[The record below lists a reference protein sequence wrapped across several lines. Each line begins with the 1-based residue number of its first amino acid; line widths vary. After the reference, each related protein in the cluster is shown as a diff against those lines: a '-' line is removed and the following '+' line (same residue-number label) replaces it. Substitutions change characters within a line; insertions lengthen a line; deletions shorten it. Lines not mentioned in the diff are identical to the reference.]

1 MHGTCLLREGPHGVQ
16 LRAGG
21 LPQYASLETL
31 VAGQAGRQAG
41 LLDHGGG
48 GDRQGLRQG
57 PGCEGVRWGTLG
69 ASKPDLS
76 LPPTWV
82 VVPAAGA
89 KADREGKDKGGS
101 HTKEPQGRY

>member
-1 MHGTCLLREGPHGVQ
+1 MPAWKLWWQVR
-16 LRAGG
+16 RDA
-21 LPQYASLETL
+21 
-31 VAGQAGRQAG
+31 R
-41 LLDHGGG
+41 
-48 GDRQGLRQG
+48 
-57 PGCEGVRWGTLG
+57 PGCWTMGVGETGRGSGEAPAVKGVRWGTLG

-82 VVPAAGA
+82 VVPAARA